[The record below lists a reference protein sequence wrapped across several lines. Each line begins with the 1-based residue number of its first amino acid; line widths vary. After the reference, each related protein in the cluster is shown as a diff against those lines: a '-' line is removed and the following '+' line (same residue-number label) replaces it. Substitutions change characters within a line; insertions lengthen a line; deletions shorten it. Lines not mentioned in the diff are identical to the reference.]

1 MCPYNIHSVLPLGVR
16 WGRRYRRTAK
26 HMLCY
31 ITLHYIINVYYK
43 YILCYKI
50 YNIYY
55 KYILYY
61 KHVINICYLCYI
73 MYCIAYYICY
83 KSTYT
88 HETIKPVRIPGYYS

>member
-50 YNIYY
+50 YIIIYIINIYY
-55 KYILYY
+55 IINMLLIYVTCVIL
-61 KHVINICYLCYI
+61 
-73 MYCIAYYICY
+73 CIA
-83 KSTYT
+83 
-88 HETIKPVRIPGYYS
+88 